1 MCVGLCLVSLIVLC
15 LDVCMKIRG
24 RSGRDG
30 GVYRPLEAWA
40 KGFKERRK
48 QDIEH
53 FDW

>member
-1 MCVGLCLVSLIVLC
+1 
-15 LDVCMKIRG
+15 LDVYEDQRKIRG

-30 GVYRPLEAWA
+30 GVYRSLEAWA
-40 KGFKERRK
+40 KGLKERRK